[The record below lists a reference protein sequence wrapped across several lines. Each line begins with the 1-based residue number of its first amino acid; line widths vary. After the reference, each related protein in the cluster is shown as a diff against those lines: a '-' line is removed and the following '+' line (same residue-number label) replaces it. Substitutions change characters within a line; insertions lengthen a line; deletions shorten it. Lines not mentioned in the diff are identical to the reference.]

1 MRCVPLLCGK
11 VHHISAFISLEVKL
25 LPSTLFIAA
34 YLSSTQEKYGGSL
47 RGALESTR
55 RYLFETHFTF
65 RQRKVLHPKLLKLL
79 CLAAQWSKEG
89 NASHLTAAICTYAF
103 PQNLNNEIIETL
115 SGVNGVQVRLYK
127 SAAEIN
133 EVGCDGNLVIYV
145 VSALSV
151 TEDFPWGSFDFVLD
165 YDLNAVMRREEL
177 SRSRRL
183 KAHIN
188 LRTKAETQLD
198 QNRALEVQG
207 KFIVPQYVYN

>member
-1 MRCVPLLCGK
+1 MRSFHWRLL
-11 VHHISAFISLEVKL
+11 S
-25 LPSTLFIAA
+25 STLFIAA

-55 RYLFETHFTF
+55 RYLFETHFSF

-79 CLAAQWSKEG
+79 GLAAQWSKEG
-89 NASHLTAAICTYAF
+89 KASHLTAAIFTYAF

-115 SGVNGVQVRLYK
+115 SGVNGVQVRLYT
-127 SAAEIN
+127 SATEIN
-133 EVGCDGNLVIYV
+133 EVVCDGNLVIYV

-177 SRSRRL
+177 SSSRRL

-198 QNRALEVQG
+198 QNCAPEVQG
-207 KFIVPQYVYN
+207 KFFVPQYVYINSNNFLMTI

>member
-1 MRCVPLLCGK
+1 MRSF
-11 VHHISAFISLEVKL
+11 HWRL

-47 RGALESTR
+47 LGALESTR

-65 RQRKVLHPKLLKLL
+65 RQRKVLHPKLLKLF

-115 SGVNGVQVRLYK
+115 SGVNGVQVRLYT

-133 EVGCDGNLVIYV
+133 EVDCDGNLVIYV

-165 YDLNAVMRREEL
+165 YDLNAVMKREEL
-177 SRSRRL
+177 SRSSRL

-207 KFIVPQYVYN
+207 KFIVRQCVYNK